1 MIGPRYTSFIRV
13 RIYAPLMGGIEN
25 PEKKRREVVETVST
39 TVSCCACCH
48 CHLKWTNLMI
58 GPPYTSFI
66 RVRIYA
72 PLMGGIENP
81 EKMT

>member
-1 MIGPRYTSFIRV
+1 
-13 RIYAPLMGGIEN
+13 
-25 PEKKRREVVETVST
+25 
-39 TVSCCACCH
+39 
-48 CHLKWTNLMI
+48 MI

-81 EKMT
+81 EKKARGGRDGQHNG